1 MTMQSKSLY
10 RLPQEG
16 MTRGVCAGLA
26 HYFNIPVLLVRVIA
40 VIALFAGFFG
50 LTIVVYLVLSFFMEP
65 APDNYNQHQE
75 QQEDLKAILKE
86 VDSQLTKGEK
96 RLQQMERYI
105 TSSTY
110 QLNKRFQDL

>member
-1 MTMQSKSLY
+1 
-10 RLPQEG
+10 
-16 MTRGVCAGLA
+16 
-26 HYFNIPVLLVRVIA
+26 
-40 VIALFAGFFG
+40 
-50 LTIVVYLVLSFFMEP
+50 MEP

>member
-1 MTMQSKSLY
+1 MSIT
-10 RLPQEG
+10 
-16 MTRGVCAGLA
+16 
-26 HYFNIPVLLVRVIA
+26 
-40 VIALFAGFFG
+40 
-50 LTIVVYLVLSFFMEP
+50 
-65 APDNYNQHQE
+65 PDNYNQHQE

>member
-16 MTRGVCAGLA
+16 MIRGVCAGLA

-50 LTIVVYLVLSFFMEP
+50 LTIVVYLVLSFFMEL

>member
-1 MTMQSKSLY
+1 MTMQSKQLY

-16 MTRGVCAGLA
+16 MIRGVCAGLA

-50 LTIVVYLVLSFFMEP
+50 LTIVAYLLLSFFMEP
-65 APDNYNQHQE
+65 APDNYQQNQE
-75 QQEDLKAILKE
+75 QQESLKE
-86 VDSQLTKGEK
+86 ILNGVDSQLMRGEK

-105 TSSTY
+105 TSSAY
-110 QLNKRFQDL
+110 QLNKRFHDL